1 MDAGQVSSGKQP
13 RLRKPNEGDKV
24 TDPLLLVTAALWAV
38 ALFVVALIPLF
49 VACGGQSD
57 EPGPAATATQTLPLT
72 ASLTHPPTATPT
84 PSPTATATPS
94 PSPSPTPT
102 PTPTPQAEFQLS
114 GCEFEAPDTVDV
126 LCGYLIVPEDRSDP
140 DSQPISLHVAV
151 FTSESEEPAPDPIVY
166 LEGGPGGHALEIVP
180 FIFEDRIAPF
190 LTNRHFIVFDQRG
203 VGYSEPN
210 LDCPE
215 LIALT
220 HETLDQQL
228 SVEEQRAG
236 GLSASL
242 ACRDRLIGEG
252 VNLKAYTSAE
262 NAADLNALRQAL
274 GYEEWNLYGIS
285 YGTRLAL
292 TAMRD
297 HPEGIRSVVLDSAYP
312 LQVDLP
318 TSLLS
323 NADRAFSQLFGACR
337 ENPACSGAYP
347 NLESTFFELVQR
359 LNADPVVITI
369 TDPLSG
375 EVLDYL
381 LDGDRLMSFLFQS
394 LYSELLIP
402 LLPELIFDV
411 EGGTYDQ
418 IGAILGL
425 FQAQTGFTSH
435 GMYDSV
441 QCGEEVPFSSRDVP
455 SNQGPYRRS
464 HYVRALR
471 VLGGP
476 QPRCH
481 RESARQKRHPSA
493 GPRRR
498 VRSYYTTVLG
508 ADGR

>member
-1 MDAGQVSSGKQP
+1 M
-13 RLRKPNEGDKV
+13 
-24 TDPLLLVTAALWAV
+24 
-38 ALFVVALIPLF
+38 
-49 VACGGQSD
+49 
-57 EPGPAATATQTLPLT
+57 
-72 ASLTHPPTATPT
+72 
-84 PSPTATATPS
+84 
-94 PSPSPTPT
+94 
-102 PTPTPQAEFQLS
+102 
-114 GCEFEAPDTVDV
+114 

-190 LTNRHFIVFDQRG
+190 LTNRHFIVFDQRV

-323 NADRAFSQLFGACR
+323 NADRAFSQLFG
-337 ENPACSGAYP
+337 G
-347 NLESTFFELVQR
+347 V
-359 LNADPVVITI
+359 
-369 TDPLSG
+369 SG
-375 EVLDYL
+375 E
-381 LDGDRLMSFLFQS
+381 SS
-394 LYSELLIP
+394 L
-402 LLPELIFDV
+402 
-411 EGGTYDQ
+411 
-418 IGAILGL
+418 
-425 FQAQTGFTSH
+425 
-435 GMYDSV
+435 
-441 QCGEEVPFSSRDVP
+441 
-455 SNQGPYRRS
+455 
-464 HYVRALR
+464 
-471 VLGGP
+471 
-476 QPRCH
+476 
-481 RESARQKRHPSA
+481 
-493 GPRRR
+493 
-498 VRSYYTTVLG
+498 
-508 ADGR
+508 